1 MEKVYYVVQKGN
13 KQQHLSSLSHG
24 NLVSVA
30 QQNMIVHSGQ
40 KLKTS
45 VVLNTSVI
53 EFLGNFEFR
62 NWHAMRGGL
71 MFPDFISEEKLE
83 ID

>member
-30 QQNMIVHSGQ
+30 QQNRIVHSGQ

-45 VVLNTSVI
+45 VLNTRVI
-53 EFLGNFEFR
+53 EFLGNFEFH
-62 NWHAMRGGL
+62 NWHAMRGRL
-71 MFPDFISEEKLE
+71 MLSDSISEEKLK